1 MKSDARS
8 IWYGAGGGEVS
19 IVDRESFDQY
29 YRGRVLHQSVVY
41 AMALP
46 DAEDGIVLLDR
57 MESSRSEL
65 SGLVRIRCDGS
76 VVWEAPCETQSG
88 NDCYVRVCI
97 THKGLMAWTW
107 RCRLMEVDVES
118 GSVLREIRTG

>member
-8 IWYGAGGGEVS
+8 IWYGAHCGEVS
-19 IVDRESFDQY
+19 IVDRESYEHY
-29 YRGRVLHQSVVY
+29 YRGRVLNKSVVY
-41 AMALP
+41 ASALP
-46 DAEDGIVLLDR
+46 DAQDGIVLLDR
-57 MESSRSEL
+57 MESSRSGS

-76 VVWEAPCETQSG
+76 VAWEAPCEIQSG
-88 NDCYVRVCI
+88 KDCYVRVCI

-107 RCRLMEVDVES
+107 RCRLVELNMES